1 MGEIAAV
8 GVHDD
13 LPPGQTGVAVGA
25 ANDEIA
31 GGVDVDMG
39 DILNPEAV
47 TLQNRGDY
55 ILPDIF
61 SQRLD
66 WEIRAVHDGDD
77 HGVDSHHVA
86 LLVEFHRDLGLSVG
100 AKQVRLVD
108 ALGQAA
114 AKGAAE
120 GGRQGHQ
127 FRGLGAGAA
136 EHHALIARAADLV
149 VGPQRNIGGLG
160 VDAALNFHRV
170 GVKAVAGI
178 DIADLPDGLTGNGG
192 VVNGSFRGDLA
203 ADDAEIRG
211 DHGLTGH
218 AGMGVL
224 RKAGVQNGVGDG
236 VRYFVRVSVGDT
248 FRGKKSFFHFVFP
261 FCLSKLKKKNRTPKI
276 RCASVSNPHLSF
288 AAGFGTLY
296 KQVAGFHR
304 AVPSTTLDKACMQ
317 FNTVFYTIF

>member
-1 MGEIAAV
+1 M
-8 GVHDD
+8 
-13 LPPGQTGVAVGA
+13 
-25 ANDEIA
+25 
-31 GGVDVDMG
+31 
-39 DILNPEAV
+39 
-47 TLQNRGDY
+47 
-55 ILPDIF
+55 
-61 SQRLD
+61 
-66 WEIRAVHDGDD
+66 HDGDD

-100 AKQVRLVD
+100 AEQVGLVD

-114 AKGAAE
+114 AQGAAE
-120 GGRQGHQ
+120 GCGQGHQ
-127 FRGLGAGAA
+127 LRRLGAGAA

-149 VGPQRNIGGLG
+149 VGSQRNIGGLG

-170 GVKAVAGI
+170 GVEAVAGV
-178 DIADLPDGLTGNGG
+178 DIADLPDGLPGNGS

-211 DHGLTGH
+211 DHSLAGH

-276 RCASVSNPHLSF
+276 RCALLSNPHLSF

-317 FNTVFYTIF
+317 FNIVFYTIFYKSQVFCLQIRYRHLNELLIEWGYVFYTELPL